1 MADVAAALIG
11 NTGDKTRPAAST
23 AVQAG
28 GWYKCAVYVVRVL
41 MISPDYFVDG
51 RCEEFLTS

>member
-1 MADVAAALIG
+1 MI
-11 NTGDKTRPAAST
+11 TGDVTRPAAST

-28 GWYKCAVYVVRVL
+28 GWYKFAVYVVRVL